1 MMNESDLG
9 GRIAV
14 VTDGACDIE
23 LPKPQRHQCSRRNS
37 RSEDASN
44 CISIL
49 PMRRPLSITVCRVSR
64 WPKTVARRQRS
75 TARWRPRS
83 IAASPFR
90 SG

>member
-9 GRIAV
+9 DRIAV
-14 VTDGACDIE
+14 VTGGACGIE

-75 TARWRPRS
+75 TARWRSRS
-83 IAASPFR
+83 IAASPLR
-90 SG
+90 AG